1 MKISNKVN
9 KQDMDKIDYSTD
21 KNSTLDI
28 KHAQDKY
35 LGGDNDVFEGFYN
48 SEEELDFEN
57 FKKKGKKG

>member
-1 MKISNKVN
+1 MGVSNKIN
-9 KQDMDKIDYSTD
+9 KKDMDKIDFSTD
-21 KNSTLDI
+21 KGGKVDLD
-28 KHAQDKY
+28 KEKEKY